1 MDRPT
6 YGLVGR
12 GRAATHLRHYLEL
25 ERQRVQQWHRGLA
38 EASSVTLESA
48 TVILLAISDDAL
60 EGFVAAHPGLGH
72 RPLVHFSGSLTLGG
86 MIGLHP
92 LMTFGPEPYDLETY
106 RAIPFIEE
114 QGATSFRDIFPAL
127 DNPVFA
133 LDSDLK
139 PLYHALCVL
148 AGNFTTVLWAK
159 AFEEFESTLGL
170 PREVLRPFLERTV
183 ANTLDAGSA
192 ALTGSLA
199 RGDRGTVARDLAA
212 LDGDPYAEIYRAI
225 ARVFETEEV
234 RA

>member
-12 GRAATHLRHYLEL
+12 GRVATHLRHYLEL
-25 ERQRVQQWHRGLA
+25 ERQRVRHWHRGL
-38 EASSVTLESA
+38 EEPPSVTLEGA

-60 EGFVAAHPGLGH
+60 AAFVDAHPGLGDC
-72 RPLVHFSGSLTLGG
+72 PMVHFSGSLTLGG
-86 MIGLHP
+86 VCGLHP
-92 LMTFGPEPYDLETY
+92 LMTFGPDPYDLATY

-114 QGATSFRDIFPAL
+114 RGGASFHDIFPAL

-133 LDSDLK
+133 LDPDLK

-159 AFEEFESTLGL
+159 AFEEFEGTLGL

-192 ALTGSLA
+192 ALTGSMA
-199 RGDRGTVARDLAA
+199 RSDRGTIARDLAA
-212 LDGDPYAEIYRAI
+212 LDGDPFGEVYRAV

-234 RA
+234 GA